1 MQGEQILI
9 LILMLL
15 LFGNIYLNHRKELK
29 QTLPNLILIEIT
41 VVLVATLLL
50 VYSYTSE
57 VIAVIDHY
65 FIWFLI
71 TVILS
76 IIYVFE
82 NREKYADVI
91 DGRNDLYANIPIAAF
106 LIVVFLE
113 LYFNFFIFIC
123 KWIRVFT

>member
-1 MQGEQILI
+1 
-9 LILMLL
+9 
-15 LFGNIYLNHRKELK
+15 
-29 QTLPNLILIEIT
+29 
-41 VVLVATLLL
+41 VLVATLLL

-65 FIWFLI
+65 FILFLI